1 MSFFAGRLNNV
12 PTFSLKNEG
21 WGDINR
27 HITPDDNTLFH
38 SSMPHV
44 LITEEYE
51 AQLQQRDYGYWTCAM
66 PGRISS
72 LLAND
77 ANLVV
82 LTEVEYY
89 VGNTICRRM
98 LYGGATGVGAANWQS
113 QWVSIQIIGSRPI
126 TIPHFFGAFGTTFVA
141 SNDVIADHGFFSES
155 NPGGNV
161 SQKLLYGTGRKL
173 MWSGSSTWESSQG
186 ASNTYF
192 EGGQTVP
199 NSPNYYFDVGHL
211 IPPSGAQRGFD
222 SFYIKAGHPR
232 IEMFYR
238 NAATGST
245 SNPQPPQL
253 PAGTVGYQLHTFS
266 NRYNGGGGVA
276 LDAGQAA
283 ALAPND
289 FSYTNSS
296 VRRDGEAREINYGF
310 GFAKVRWYVT
320 NLRYNGWGYD
330 VTYQPFAGN
339 SILLS
344 PKNFVIKDV
353 NLMNTAFKFINLV
366 SPGNGWNRPDMH
378 LTSPNI
384 YRGNVQ
390 SGLEAGDIPW
400 NGVETGGMG
409 AGTWYG
415 AGSNWGSTTLALYK
429 FQPSASWYV
438 NSTVPSIGNQWG
450 DVWSPGQIPLRLFGN
465 RAAVVEVSG
474 GAFQLSANQVTGI
487 QNANLGLNDSRNGA
501 VVMTIVFNDITWFLA
516 SGRGVYNP
524 MRWNGGGSLPA
535 SQMRVTGYGN
545 STYHIRHQIL
555 SLPVGGYVPFYVCR
569 CGSMASYGSD
579 GSSLADHSTGF
590 YTVIFYI
597 RNIGNGEV
605 EFSCELAGNPIVS
618 IPGGSQNDSSKV
630 LGDYNAIRLP
640 SMRITVQRLV

>member
-1 MSFFAGRLNNV
+1 MSFFAGRLNGV

-21 WGDINR
+21 GGDINR
-27 HITPDDNTLFH
+27 HIAPDDATLFH

-51 AQLQQRDYGYWTCAM
+51 AQLSPRDNGYWTAAM

-72 LLAND
+72 ILAND

-89 VGNTICRRM
+89 VGNTLCRRM
-98 LYGGATGVGAANWQS
+98 LYGGATAVGAANWQS
-113 QWVSIQIIGSRPI
+113 QYTEIHIIGSRPV
-126 TIPHFFGAFGTTFVA
+126 TVPHFFGGFGTTFCA
-141 SNDVIADHGFFSES
+141 SNDVISDHGYFSE
-155 NPGGNV
+155 GNAGDV

-173 MWSGSSTWESSQG
+173 FWSGTSTWESSAG

-192 EGGQTVP
+192 EGGQPVSG
-199 NSPNYYFDVGHL
+199 SPAYNFDIGHL
-211 IPPSGAQRGFD
+211 IPPSGAQRGYD
-222 SFYIKAGHPR
+222 SFYIRAGHPR
-232 IEMFYR
+232 IEMLYR
-238 NAATGST
+238 NFVEGSANSGLT
-245 SNPQPPQL
+245 SPVL
-253 PAGTVGYQLHTFS
+253 PAGTVGYQLHAFANS
-266 NRYNGGGGVA
+266 YNGGGGRAV
-276 LDAGQAA
+276 DGGQAG
-283 ALAPND
+283 ALGTSE
-289 FSYTNSS
+289 FSYTRSNT
-296 VRRDGEAREINYGF
+296 RNDGEIRQINYGF

-330 VTYQPFAGN
+330 VTYQPFVGN
-339 SILLS
+339 NIMLS
-344 PKNFVIKDV
+344 RNNFIVKDV
-353 NLMNTAFKFINLV
+353 NLMNTSWKFINLV
-366 SPGNGWNRPDMH
+366 TPGNGWNRPDMH

-438 NSTVPSIGNQWG
+438 NTTVPSIGNQWG

-465 RAAVVEVSG
+465 RAAVAEIGG
-474 GAFQLSANQVTGI
+474 GAFQLSAGQVTAL
-487 QNANLGLNDSRNGA
+487 QTVNLGLNDSRNGA
-501 VVMTIVFNDITWFLA
+501 VIMTIVFNDITWFLA
-516 SGRGVYNP
+516 SGRGIYNP

-545 STYHIRHQIL
+545 SSYHIRHQIL
-555 SLPVGGYVPFYVCR
+555 SLPPGAYVPFYISR
-569 CGSMASYGSD
+569 CGSMASYGTEQ
-579 GSSLADHSTGF
+579 GSQNAHNTTF
-590 YTVIFYI
+590 YSVIFYI
-597 RNIGNGEV
+597 KNNGDGNV
-605 EFSCELAGNPIVS
+605 EFSCELAGNPVVS
-618 IPGGSQNDSSKV
+618 IPGGNQNDSAKV
-630 LGDYNAIRLP
+630 VADYNAIRLP
-640 SMRITVQRLV
+640 NMRITVQRLV